1 VKHKETY
8 QQELEAAL
16 IIRDRIENRI
26 ESLKQIRIL
35 NRQRIAELR
44 LKIEEFKNDKPV
56 NS

>member
-1 VKHKETY
+1 MKITHKETY

-16 IIRDRIENRI
+16 RIRDRIENRI

-44 LKIEEFKNDKPV
+44 LKIEESKKQKQ
-56 NS
+56 